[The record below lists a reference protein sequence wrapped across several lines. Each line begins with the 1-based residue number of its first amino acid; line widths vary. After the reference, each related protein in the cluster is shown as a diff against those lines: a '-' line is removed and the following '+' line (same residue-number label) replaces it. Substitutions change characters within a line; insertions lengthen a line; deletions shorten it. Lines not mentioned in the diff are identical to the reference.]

1 MPKKKP
7 YYPNNCEALRDA
19 PSEWFEP
26 CEYDVFM
33 DWKVSGWELPS
44 SHECIIREEN
54 LHTGKITEH
63 IYKQPHAAKRM
74 LTKAME
80 TRDSSFTVCNHE
92 TIHLLTPINNEQD
105 A

>member
-19 PSEWFEP
+19 PSEWFESLDY
-26 CEYDVFM
+26 EEFM
-33 DWKVSGWELPS
+33 DWKISGWELPS

-63 IYKQPHAAKRM
+63 VYKRPDAAKRM

-80 TRDSSFTVCNHE
+80 ASNSSFTVCNRDA
-92 TIHLLTPINNEQD
+92 IHLLTPKIDEQN